1 MVSSSRVYVND
12 RINGFRSSVIPIF
25 CTSRGP
31 LLYAVLA
38 LSAADRRLHSQ
49 YSVVDYDLLAF
60 RYKTRALAGLG
71 ESLASGEDAEENVLT
86 CVLLSS
92 FEIMDGSRP
101 EWTCHAQGALAL
113 LRKFSGSIAE
123 DTASFVTRYYVFRLI
138 LMQTTKYHPEQT
150 EKRTAISQDYHPSSA
165 EQKVSSTSYEGD
177 SGLMTRVLETDLF
190 PDKDLWTRSSLV
202 HSIDSIDVHTGCSSR
217 ILQMIERITELA
229 ALKRQQHKVLSTNTC
244 AVSRFQYE
252 AEQIKAALDTQSVV
266 DSRNIDDY
274 LCKSAESFRIATR
287 IYFLLVCFDV
297 GIDQAMVKDYLH
309 CLISLFEDIVC
320 EGQHRRSF
328 PMWPLFIAA
337 CVSTIDEERGLILG
351 FFHTLSKQWPV
362 SNVEV
367 VMTVLET
374 IWKSRDINQQT
385 PDDGSFDWQELITS
399 HGWKLSLS

>member
-31 LLYAVLA
+31 LLHAVLA

-49 YSVVDYDLLAF
+49 YGVVDYDLLAF

-71 ESLASGEDAEENVLT
+71 ESLKNGDNAEENVLT

-92 FEIMDGSRP
+92 LEIMDGSRP

-123 DTASFVTRYYVFRLI
+123 DTASFAMGYSLFRLI
-138 LMQTTKYHPEQT
+138 LMQTTKYELQQT
-150 EKRTAISQDYHPSSA
+150 EKESTILQDLSPDSA
-165 EQKVSSTSYEGD
+165 KQWVRSTSHEGD
-177 SGLMTRVLETDLF
+177 SVMVLPTLETSF
-190 PDKDLWTRSSLV
+190 SRDKDLFARSSEVLP
-202 HSIDSIDVHTGCSSR
+202 IDEIDVHTGCSSR
-217 ILQMIERITELA
+217 ILQMIERITALA
-229 ALKRQQHKVLSTNTC
+229 ALKRRQHPYRSTSVC

-252 AEQIKAALDTQSVV
+252 VEQIEAALDAASVI
-266 DSRNIDDY
+266 DFRNIDDY
-274 LCKSAESFRIATR
+274 LCKSAESFRIATQ
-287 IYFLLVCFDV
+287 IYLQLVCFNV
-297 GIDQAMVKDYLH
+297 SIDQALVKNYLH
-309 CLISLFEDIVC
+309 SLISLFEDIVC

-337 CVSTIDEERGLILG
+337 CVSTSDEERGLVLG
-351 FFHTLSKQWPV
+351 FFHILSKQWPV
-362 SNVEV
+362 SNVEI
-367 VMTVLET
+367 VMEVLET
-374 IWKSRDINQQT
+374 IWKARDINQQS
-385 PDDGSFDWQELITS
+385 PDNGSFDWQEFITS